1 MRKSNQII
9 TDLDTIVSNHF
20 TLESI
25 HSAEIKLR
33 GHTLS
38 ELVGVAVSRAA
49 ELKTALMEIERV
61 LDGADPQLA
70 RIRPI
75 LSVLN

>member
-1 MRKSNQII
+1 MRKSKQII

-25 HSAEIKLR
+25 QGAEIKMR

-38 ELVGVAVSRAA
+38 ELVGCRVSRA
-49 ELKTALMEIERV
+49 
-61 LDGADPQLA
+61 Q
-70 RIRPI
+70 
-75 LSVLN
+75 N